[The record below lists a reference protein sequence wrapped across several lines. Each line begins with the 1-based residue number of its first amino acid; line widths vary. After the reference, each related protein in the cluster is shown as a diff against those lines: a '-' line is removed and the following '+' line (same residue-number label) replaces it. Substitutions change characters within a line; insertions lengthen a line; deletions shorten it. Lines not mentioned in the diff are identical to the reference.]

1 MQKRLLVMCGGRTVL
16 ITFVKKCRTADGH
29 LLFLI
34 SESEER
40 ANNHQKQ
47 NTVTLQ
53 HGAETSS
60 SLKRNKLRVARREEP
75 VYAGFELGLVGAERY
90 RGSIDQS
97 CDGRSKVQWRLRL
110 DASEI
115 KKMFETA
122 TCVLTTWFP
131 THQGCLSV
139 IHDLVIW
146 RGLIPPLIIWFWAD
160 RLIARFVLARF
171 CIAH

>member
-60 SLKRNKLRVARREEP
+60 SLKRNKLARREEP

-171 CIAH
+171 CMAH

>member
-1 MQKRLLVMCGGRTVL
+1 MCGGRTVL

-60 SLKRNKLRVARREEP
+60 SLKRNKLARREEP

-171 CIAH
+171 CMAH

>member
-1 MQKRLLVMCGGRTVL
+1 MCGGRTVL

-60 SLKRNKLRVARREEP
+60 SLKRNKLARREEP

-146 RGLIPPLIIWFWAD
+146 PGLIPPLIIWFWAD

-171 CIAH
+171 CMAH